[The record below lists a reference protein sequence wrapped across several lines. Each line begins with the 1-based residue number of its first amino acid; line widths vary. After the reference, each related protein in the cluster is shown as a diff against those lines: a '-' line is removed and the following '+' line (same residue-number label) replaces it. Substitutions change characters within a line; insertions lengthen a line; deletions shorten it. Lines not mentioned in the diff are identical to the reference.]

1 MICVDR
7 MCKRERGHNQ
17 NRVRDRKI
25 VMLSEGLLSPIV
37 LILYDNLITHACR
50 KIGLSERKKTMCDCF
65 RYNQKPLTD
74 LLTEI
79 APEVRTYF

>member
-1 MICVDR
+1 

-50 KIGLSERKKTMCDCF
+50 KIGLSERKKKRFVTAFDIIK
-65 RYNQKPLTD
+65 NL
-74 LLTEI
+74 
-79 APEVRTYF
+79 